1 MSLLCNISLG
11 HRLLSIQAVSRD
23 KIDPKVIDG
32 HIVPNVA
39 LFTRPA
45 IKGRPV
51 QTLAFSDNLK
61 VTVSFTNESLPL
73 PEQSGSK
80 GTTNARHLFMTVDD
94 RKCLRAVYV
103 QSNTLVGD
111 FHHPRGVVV
120 AQVVKGNIPVRNG
133 VVHLIDKPLIVIDI
147 DIVNFLK
154 VKTPLLASFC
164 PRRLRFDP
172 DR

>member
-1 MSLLCNISLG
+1 MSFVSSPLSSCWNICLG
-11 HRLLSIQAVSRD
+11 HRLLSIKAVSRD

-94 RKCLRAVYV
+94 RKCPV
-103 QSNTLVGD
+103 QSTCRVTRWSAISIT
-111 FHHPRGVVV
+111 HV
-120 AQVVKGNIPVRNG
+120 A
-133 VVHLIDKPLIVIDI
+133 
-147 DIVNFLK
+147 
-154 VKTPLLASFC
+154 S
-164 PRRLRFDP
+164 
-172 DR
+172 